1 MEFMS
6 FTSPT
11 KTNPTTLDEIES
23 AIAQLA
29 PNDLAR
35 LAAWFDEFHAEAW
48 DKQIEDDANTGRLD
62 ALLREAEEAYQA
74 GQCRPL

>member
-1 MEFMS
+1 MELMS
-6 FTSPT
+6 FTST
-11 KTNPTTLDEIES
+11 TDSTTLEKIES

-29 PNDLAR
+29 PNDLAQ

-48 DKQIEDDANTGRLD
+48 DKQIEGDVNAGRLD
-62 ALLREAEEAYQA
+62 ALLQEAEEAYQS

>member
-1 MEFMS
+1 MNLTTPI
-6 FTSPT
+6 TSPT
-11 KTNPTTLDEIES
+11 LEEIES
-23 AIAQLA
+23 AITQLA

-35 LAAWFDEFHAEAW
+35 LAAWFDEFHTEAW

-62 ALLREAEEAYQA
+62 ALLREAEEAYQS